1 MMIGKLIG
9 AFFGFLFAKHIGL
22 IFGVFIGH
30 LFDKG
35 LAINMQPFGANAET
49 RAKIQTIFFKLTFL
63 VMGHIAKA
71 DGRINESE
79 IQMARNLM
87 QELRLDEKQ
96 RQQAMKYFREGK
108 SEEFHFRKALSELY
122 QQCARHPH
130 LLQLFLE
137 IQLQAVYADGVCN
150 PNERKLLEIICDELH
165 ISRFVLAQCE
175 ARLQAERAFREGF
188 QFHSRE
194 RRWHERQRSHD
205 HFQYGSQHS
214 RTHQQ
219 DYGAGIDPLKEA
231 YGVLG
236 VTPQASLSDIKKAY
250 RKLMSTHHPDKLVA
264 QGLPEEMMKM
274 ATEKTQKIQ
283 KAYDLII
290 KARGQS

>member
-1 MMIGKLIG
+1 MIIGKLIG
-9 AFFGFLFAKHIGL
+9 AFFGFLFAKHLGL

-35 LAINMQPFGANAET
+35 LAINMQPFGMGADT
-49 RAKIQTIFFKLTFL
+49 RAKTQTIFFKLTFL
-63 VMGHIAKA
+63 IMGHIAKA

-79 IQMARNLM
+79 IQMARKLM
-87 QELRLDEKQ
+87 QELRLNVEQ
-96 RQQAMKYFREGK
+96 RQQAMEYFRQGK
-108 SEEFHFRKALSELY
+108 SEEFHFKQALSELY
-122 QQCARHPH
+122 QHCARHPH

-150 PNERKLLEIICDELH
+150 PHERKLLEMICDELH
-165 ISRFVLAQCE
+165 IARFILAQCE

-188 QFHSRE
+188 QFHQSGG
-194 RRWHERQRSHD
+194 RRWHERSTAHGYTQPGFRS
-205 HFQYGSQHS
+205 
-214 RTHQQ
+214 
-219 DYGAGIDPLKEA
+219 DPLKEA

-236 VTPQASLSDIKKAY
+236 VSPQASLPEVKRAY

-283 KAYDLII
+283 KAYDVIL
-290 KARGQS
+290 KSRGE

>member
-35 LAINMQPFGANAET
+35 LAINMQPFGVHSEA

-96 RQQAMKYFREGK
+96 RQQAMEYFRQGKDEGFDFK
-108 SEEFHFRKALSELY
+108 QTLSELY
-122 QQCARHPH
+122 HQCARHPH

-150 PNERKLLEIICDELH
+150 PNERKLLEILCDALH
-165 ISRFVLAQCE
+165 ISRFALAQCE

-194 RRWHERQRSHD
+194 RRWHERQ
-205 HFQYGSQHS
+205 GSQYS
-214 RTHQQ
+214 RTQQ
-219 DYGAGIDPLKEA
+219 HDYGLGVDPLKEA

-236 VTPQASLSDIKKAY
+236 MTPQASQSDIKKAY
-250 RKLMSTHHPDKLVA
+250 RKLMNTHHPDKLVA

-283 KAYDLII
+283 KAYDLIL
-290 KARGQS
+290 KSRGHA